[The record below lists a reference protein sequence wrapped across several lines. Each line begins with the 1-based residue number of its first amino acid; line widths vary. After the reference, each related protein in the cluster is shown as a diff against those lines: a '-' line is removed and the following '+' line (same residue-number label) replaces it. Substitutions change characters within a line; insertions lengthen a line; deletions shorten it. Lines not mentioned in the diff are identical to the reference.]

1 MIRTKEYKYVMRL
14 YESDEFYDLS
24 KGERRNEIDNPEY
37 ADIISGLRLELLKWF
52 LETCDSVPVDKDAR
66 FPDDYYLGTIDAATG
81 IRLSPIIKGAM
92 KLTRNDFTTLA
103 AKAIKLLKIDT
114 NKFYKKKT

>member
-14 YESDEFYDLS
+14 YEDDEFYDLS
-24 KGERRNEIDNPEY
+24 KGERVNEIDNPEY
-37 ADIISGLRLELLKWF
+37 ADIISGLRSKLLKWF

-66 FPDDYYLGTIDAATG
+66 FPDDFYLGTIDAATG
-81 IRLSPIIKGAM
+81 IKISPIIKCAM
-92 KLTRNDFTTLA
+92 KLTHNDFTSLVG
-103 AKAIKLLKIDT
+103 KAIKLFKIDT